1 MVPRPRSQVL
11 YVMTSS
17 PLRTPWLLLVALTL
31 LLAASAPAATLQ
43 LSGPVGAQVRLADR
57 DLGLLPLAE
66 PISLEPGVYTIECR
80 AKGYKKLDQVV
91 VISEPDVWL
100 HVHLRPVLLERKHVV
115 TGSVLYAGLG
125 QWYMGARVRGW
136 VYFLGETGGLLTALA
151 GELQMKNA
159 KDDYTNYQA
168 AYESAVLQS
177 EINFYREK
185 SSKAYSDIEE
195 MEKLRS
201 TGLYVAVGS
210 WALSILDAVI
220 LFPNVDVGP
229 GTVPPSTVGMSVP
242 PTSGIHAA
250 VTLGF

>member
-1 MVPRPRSQVL
+1 
-11 YVMTSS
+11 MTSL
-17 PLRTPWLLLVALTL
+17 PPRTPWFLIVALIL
-31 LLAASAPAATLQ
+31 VVAATVPAATLQ
-43 LSGPVGAQVRLADR
+43 LAGPVGAQVRLADR
-57 DLGLLPLAE
+57 DLGMLPLAE
-66 PISLEPGVYTIECR
+66 PINLEPGVYTIQCR
-80 AKGYKKLDQVV
+80 AKGYKKLDQIV

-100 HVHLRPVLLERKHVV
+100 HVQLRPVLLERGHVV

-168 AYESAVLQS
+168 AYDEAILKSD
-177 EINFYREK
+177 IDYYREK
-185 SSKAYSDIEE
+185 SAKAYSDIEE
-195 MEKLRS
+195 MEDLRN

-210 WALSILDAVI
+210 WALSILDAMI

-229 GTVPPSTVGMSVP
+229 GTVPPGTMGMSTP
-242 PTSGIHAA
+242 STSGIHAA